1 MPYAQR
7 KSPRRFKSAHEAP
20 GHEPG
25 LRACD
30 VPGCRSEGEFRAPKS
45 RDHLTEYY
53 WFCLDHVRNYNRA
66 WDYYKGMTTAE
77 IEAHIR
83 HDTTWRRPRWDFKNK
98 RRTFDPKL
106 NDEFGLFDFSEPHP
120 EAETKEQASNQ
131 DKKFYSSETLDSP
144 TLQAFRVLGLE
155 PPVTPEVLKKH
166 YKSLVKRHHPDA
178 NGGDRHAEERL
189 KAINQAY
196 GFLRSRQF
204 AS

>member
-1 MPYAQR
+1 MPHAQR
-7 KSPRRFKSAHEAP
+7 KSPRRFKSANEA
-20 GHEPG
+20 PG

-30 VPGCRSEGEFRAPKS
+30 VPGCRNEGEFRAPKS

-106 NDEFGLFDFSEPHP
+106 NDEFGLFDFSDQPHP
-120 EAETKEQASNQ
+120 DVEAKEKDQ
-131 DKKFYSSETLDSP
+131 DKKFSSGETLDPP
-144 TLQAFRVLGLE
+144 TMQAFRVLGLE
-155 PPVTPEVLKKH
+155 PPVPPDVLKKH

>member
-1 MPYAQR
+1 MPSAQR
-7 KSPRRFKSAHEAP
+7 KSPRRFKAAHEA
-20 GHEPG
+20 PG

-30 VPGCRSEGEFRAPKS
+30 VPGCRGDGEFRAPKS

-53 WFCLDHVRNYNRA
+53 WFCLDHVRNSNRA

-98 RRTFDPKL
+98 RRTFNPKL
-106 NDEFGLFDFSEPHP
+106 NDEFGLFDFFDRPPP
-120 EAETKEQASNQ
+120 EAETKEKSTDQ
-131 DKKFYSSETLDSP
+131 DKRFSGGETWDVP
-144 TLQAFRVLGLE
+144 TRQAFRTLGIE
-155 PPVTPEVLKKH
+155 PPVTQDVMKKH

-178 NGGDRHAEERL
+178 NGGDRRAEERL

-196 GFLRSRQF
+196 SFLRSRQF

>member
-1 MPYAQR
+1 MRYDTKLHDEKFFGIDRPVTTR
-7 KSPRRFKSAHEAP
+7 
-20 GHEPG
+20 G
-25 LRACD
+25 CD
-30 VPGCRSEGEFRAPKS
+30 CPGCSERGEYRAPKS
-45 RDHLTEYY
+45 RTQLEEYY

-106 NDEFGLFDFSEPHP
+106 NDEFGLFDFSDNPHP
-120 EAETKEQASNQ
+120 KAETKEKDQN
-131 DKKFYSSETLDSP
+131 KKFYSSETLDSP

-155 PPVTPEVLKKH
+155 PPVTPDVLKKH
-166 YKSLVKRHHPDA
+166 YKDLVKRHHPDA

-204 AS
+204 SS